1 MRRIARCAALALG
14 ATVFCLLALLNVGGY
29 RYGVSDQAFYI
40 PIVLQGLEPG
50 LFPHDAALLAV
61 QNRLLAFDDWFAPL
75 LRISGLSL
83 PVAFFVAYM
92 AGLALL
98 YAACVVLGRSLYR
111 TWWGIAALTAALTLR
126 HRIPD
131 TAVNSIEAYLHP
143 RQLAFAVGLLAVGLF
158 LRGRTAGAAAVVAGA
173 CLFHP
178 TTALWFM
185 ILLGVAGLVADPA
198 ARRPILIVVAALL
211 PSTIVL
217 LVAGFREQLDVMGP
231 AWSAMLESKDYLLA
245 TRWPMMTWL
254 ANVGLA
260 GVIAAVYDY
269 RRSLGMATDR
279 ETGIVAGCLALLA
292 LFLVSVPLASIG
304 VALVVQLQ
312 FSRIFWLLDVV
323 AIAYAAWLVI
333 ESPLGVR
340 GHGLLRATAAR
351 LLRPRARRAAIAL
364 IVLTSLTRGSYVTF
378 VERAGHPLIEIDLPA
393 SEWTDVMRWA
403 GERPVGTNFLTDP
416 GHAWRYGSSV
426 RAASSRDVYLESV
439 KDIGI
444 AIYSSIIAAR
454 ISSRIAELG
463 DFAALE
469 PAHARWLA
477 KRHDL
482 DYLITE
488 HAIDLPLVHR
498 NGRFGV
504 YDLRENARMARQD
517 TPADGD

>member
-1 MRRIARCAALALG
+1 MRRIVRYAALALG
-14 ATVFCLLALLNVGGY
+14 ATAFCLLALLNVGGY

-61 QNRLLAFDDWFAPL
+61 QNRLLAFDDWFAL
-75 LRISGLSL
+75 LVRISGVSL
-83 PVAFFVAYM
+83 PAAFFAGYM

-98 YAACVVLGRSLYR
+98 YAACVLLGRSLYR
-111 TWWGIAALTAALTLR
+111 TWWGVATLAAALTLR

-158 LRGRTAGAAAVVAGA
+158 LRGHTAGAAAVVAGA
-173 CLFHP
+173 GLFHP
-178 TTALWFM
+178 TTALWFV

-198 ARRPILIVVAALL
+198 ARRPILVVVAALL
-211 PSTIVL
+211 PTTVVL
-217 LVAGFREQLDVMGP
+217 LVGGFREQLDVMSP
-231 AWSAMLESKDYLLA
+231 AWSALLESKDYLLA
-245 TRWPMMTWL
+245 TRWPMMTWF
-254 ANVGLA
+254 ANLGLA

-323 AIAYAAWLVI
+323 AIAYAAWIVI

-340 GHGLLRATAAR
+340 GRGFLAATAAR

-393 SEWTDVMRWA
+393 SAWTDVMRWA

-439 KDIGI
+439 KDVGI
-444 AIYSSIIAAR
+444 AIYSSVIAAR

-504 YDLRENARMARQD
+504 YDLREDARMARQESP
-517 TPADGD
+517 TDGD

>member
-1 MRRIARCAALALG
+1 MQTTVRLVPLSLGALA
-14 ATVFCLLALLNVGGY
+14 FCLLVLLNVGGY

-40 PIVLQGLEPG
+40 PIVRQGLEPG
-50 LFPHDAALLAV
+50 LFPHDAPLLAV
-61 QNRLLAFDDWFAPL
+61 QNRLLAFDDWFAL
-75 LRISGLSL
+75 VVRLSGQSL
-83 PVAFFVAYM
+83 PVAFFAAYV
-92 AGLALL
+92 AGLTLL
-98 YAACVVLGRSLYR
+98 YAACMTVGRSLYR
-111 TWWGIAALTAALTLR
+111 TWWGVAALAAALTLR

-143 RQLAFAVGLLAVGLF
+143 RQLAFAVGLLAMGLF
-158 LRGRTAGAAAVVAGA
+158 LRGRSAGAAAAVAVA

-178 TTALWFM
+178 TTALWFV

-198 ARRPILIVVAALL
+198 SRRPILLVVAALL
-211 PSTIVL
+211 PATVVL
-217 LVAGFREQLDVMGP
+217 LFGGFREQLDVMSP
-231 AWSAMLESKDYLLA
+231 AWTALLESKDYLQA
-245 TRWPMMTWL
+245 MQWPMMTWF
-254 ANVGLA
+254 ANLGLA
-260 GVIAAVYDY
+260 AVIAAVYDH
-269 RRSLGMATDR
+269 RRSLGMASDR
-279 ETGIVAGCLALLA
+279 ETGLVAGCLVLLA

-323 AIAYAAWLVI
+323 AIAYAAWFVV
-333 ESPLGVR
+333 ESPAGPRWPGV
-340 GHGLLRATAAR
+340 
-351 LLRPRARRAAIAL
+351 RRAAIAL
-364 IVLTSLTRGSYVTF
+364 IVLASLARGSYVTF
-378 VERAGHPLIEIDLPA
+378 VERADHALIEIDLPA
-393 SEWTDVMRWA
+393 SEWTDVMKWA

-426 RAASSRDVYLESV
+426 RAASGRDVYLESV

-444 AIYSSIIAAR
+444 AIYSSAMAAR

-498 NGRFGV
+498 NGRFAV
-504 YDLRENARMARQD
+504 YDLRDDALLALRDSQ
-517 TPADGD
+517 TDGD